1 MSTAIAP
8 YQPDTTAVA
17 APAPRSSALP
27 AQAAALV
34 EWAHSADAA
43 MHLAKGLVSTPFCP
57 QGFRDKPYDAAAA
70 ILAGAEVGLSPLGS
84 LRSFDVISGT
94 AAPRAI
100 TLRAI
105 VQSHGHEIWVEEQ
118 TSARAIVAGRR
129 AGSDRIERSEWTMER
144 ARGLGLHTKDNW
156 KKQPGAMLV
165 ARATAECARLIAA
178 DAILGIAYTAEEID
192 DEQAAPVEAEAPKR
206 TARRRTTPVAEARP
220 ATQATAERV
229 EAPARRAQPAPAP
242 APVAG
247 PPLPGEPDPEP
258 EPALDEHEAPAPELE
273 PVKPGDEKKKA
284 TRDQVTKLHAQFGD
298 LGVTDRDDKLRILG
312 LLLNTRLTSSNDL
325 NRLEAHQAIDMLE
338 RCLSSTEPKRALD
351 IVLAQLED
359 GAAADGDA

>member
-8 YQPDTTAVA
+8 FQPDTAAVA
-17 APAPRSSALP
+17 APAARSSALP

-57 QGFRDKPYDAAAA
+57 QGFREKPYDAAAA
-70 ILAGAEVGLSPLGS
+70 ILAGAEVGLSPLGA
-84 LRSFDVISGT
+84 LRSFDVIQGT

-105 VQSHGHEIWVEEQ
+105 VQSHGHQIWVEEQ
-118 TSARAIVAGRR
+118 TSARAIVAGKR
-129 AGSDRIERSEWTMER
+129 AGSDRIERSEWTIDR

-178 DAILGIAYTAEEID
+178 DAILGIAYVAEEIED
-192 DEQAAPVEAEAPKR
+192 DQVERAEQEQPKR
-206 TARRRTTPVAEARP
+206 TARRRTTAEARP
-220 ATQATAERV
+220 ATRATAERV
-229 EAPARRAQPAPAP
+229 APPARRAQAEPESAN
-242 APVAG
+242 AG
-247 PPLPGEPDPEP
+247 PPLPGEDEHADDPDPV
-258 EPALDEHEAPAPELE
+258 ADTTARE
-273 PVKPGDEKKKA
+273 PVASGDDKRKV
-284 TRDQVTKLHAQFGD
+284 TRDQQNKLHAQ
-298 LGVTDRDDKLRILG
+298 LGELGITDRDDKLRVVG
-312 LLLNTRLTSSNDL
+312 LLINQRLASSSDLTRA
-325 NRLEAHQAIDMLE
+325 EASQVIDMLD
-338 RCLSSTEPKRALD
+338 RALGSDDPKRTLD

-359 GAAADGDA
+359 GDDNGGAQ